1 VRLDRIGRPGVAVPT
16 LLAFFVVAGWLSLRG
31 DSATSDETPHVA
43 AGISYLER
51 GDFRMNPEHPP
62 LAKGWAALA
71 PWAMGRGR
79 LDYAG
84 PAWTSG
90 DQWGFGFET
99 LNGPLADPAR
109 RDPRRVLLPA
119 RAMILL
125 LGAALGLVV
134 WAWSRR
140 LWGDPGALVS
150 LFLFSLSPTM
160 LAHARLVTTDLAA
173 ALGFTLA
180 AWTFREAL
188 AAPKAWRIVAAGV
201 AVAAALLSKFSAVLL
216 APILVLVA
224 GAWVGL
230 GEEGTRGTR
239 GTRLR
244 AAARALVGVGLVAW
258 IGVWAGYGFRFAAC
272 APGHELPW
280 AMREAIPGGMSPIVL
295 LARDVKI
302 LPEAWL
308 FGLGAAMQDEIRLAY
323 FHGEISELGFRW
335 YFPAAFVFKTPPA
348 LLALSLWA
356 VLGGAALWRKRRLD
370 AIFLSGTFLIYAA
383 VALTSRLNL
392 GHRHLAPLEPL
403 LFVACG
409 AIPALA
415 AARWK
420 RWAAGALLAGYVV
433 SWASATPGYLS
444 YFNRFAGGARG
455 GERWLL
461 DSNLDWGQD
470 LGRLA
475 EWMRHEGIGE
485 IALAYFG
492 TADPQAYGIR
502 YRKVFAYADF
512 RREEPVVRPGPGELV
527 AVSVNFLH
535 GLYLNSD
542 RDLALELLRRGV
554 VPVEPLREYTKWR
567 DDRIRARE
575 PYPRLGP
582 WLVDEGLATREQV
595 ASGEEVLLST
605 WLARLRERAEP
616 VAHVGDSIRVYRVP

>member
-1 VRLDRIGRPGVAVPT
+1 MRLDRIARPGVVVPI
-16 LLAFFVVAGWLSLRG
+16 LLALFVVAGWLSLRG

-51 GDFRMNPEHPP
+51 RDFRMNPEHPP
-62 LAKGWAALA
+62 LVKAWAALG

-84 PAWTSG
+84 PAWASG
-90 DQWGFGFET
+90 DQWVLGFEA

-109 RDPRRVLLPA
+109 RDPRGVLLPA

-125 LGAALGLVV
+125 LGVLLGLVV

-140 LWGDPGALVS
+140 MWGDSGALVS

-173 ALGFTLA
+173 AFGFTLA

-188 AAPKAWRIVAAGV
+188 AAPGAWRIVAAG
-201 AVAAALLSKFSAVLL
+201 AAAAAALLFKFSAVLL

-224 GAWVGL
+224 GAWVAL
-230 GEEGTRGTR
+230 GEDGTRTS
-239 GTRLR
+239 RLR

-280 AMREAIPGGMSPIVL
+280 AMRESIPGGMSPIVL
-295 LARDVKI
+295 WARDARV

-335 YFPAAFVFKTPPA
+335 YFPAAFLLKTPPA

-356 VLGGAALWRKRRLD
+356 VLGGAALWRRRRLD
-370 AIFLSGTFLIYAA
+370 AIVLSGTFLIYAA
-383 VALTSRLNL
+383 VAVTSRLNL

-415 AARWK
+415 AVRWK
-420 RWAAGALLAGYVV
+420 RWAAGVLFAGYVG
-433 SWASATPGYLS
+433 SWAAAAPGYLS
-444 YFNRFAGGARG
+444 YFNLFAGGKRG

-475 EWMRHEGIGE
+475 EWMRREGVGD

-492 TADPQAYGIR
+492 TADPKAYGIR

-512 RREEPVVRPGPGELV
+512 RRDEPVVRPGPGELV

-542 RDLALELLRRGV
+542 RDLALELMRRGV
-554 VPVEPLREYTKWR
+554 VPVEPLREYTRWR

-575 PYPRLGP
+575 PYPRLGR
-582 WLVDEGLATREQV
+582 WLVEKGLATREEV
-595 ASGEEVLLST
+595 DSAEEVLLAT
-605 WLARLRERAEP
+605 WLARLRERGEP
-616 VAHVGDSIRVYRVP
+616 VAYVGDSIRVYRVP